1 MKRLLLIT
9 LVVLTPLL
17 ALGNPPPT
25 FKQTLAR
32 VAAER
37 EPGLM
42 PDIYGEYA
50 VSKSTFWAAVIEF
63 LGPERLENFP
73 PYTGTPEGIA
83 WRKAYPG
90 VQIYLDSPAV
100 FVGNPNPLQRLWIAK
115 FLMTYYYEP
124 Q

>member
-1 MKRLLLIT
+1 MKTIILLL
-9 LVVLTPLL
+9 LVALTPLL

-32 VAAER
+32 VATER

-73 PYTGTPEGIA
+73 PYYGTPEGIA
-83 WRKAYPG
+83 WRKIYPH
-90 VQIYLDSPAV
+90 VQVYLELPSV
-100 FVGNPNPLQRLWIAK
+100 FANDPDPLQRLWIAK
-115 FLMTYYYEP
+115 FLMTHYYATD
-124 Q
+124 